1 MTPHPNARHGAE
13 ALSRQVKANV
23 LPIAKPVKR
32 EKAARGL
39 SRTKGL
45 RPVSKKLQRARR
57 LERPAI
63 YEFAC
68 NFEGVEAAC
77 WLKQF
82 STKERAC
89 EGRMDHA
96 HLIDKAVLKREG
108 FSHLC
113 GDERTW
119 VPACR
124 WHHTQFDR
132 RLGVTVPREALP
144 LELLKLVEEIG
155 LMWWIDR
162 RYGESQA
169 VVV

>member
-1 MTPHPNARHGAE
+1 MSDTKRG
-13 ALSRQVKANV
+13 VM
-23 LPIAKPVKR
+23 PIPRPAKR
-32 EKAARGL
+32 EKAPRGL
-39 SRTKGL
+39 KRNPRK
-45 RPVSKKLQRARR
+45 R
-57 LERPAI
+57 EAI

-82 STKERAC
+82 STKEKAC

-144 LELLKLVEEIG
+144 AELLKLVEEIG

-162 RYGESQA
+162 RYGERREVA
-169 VVV
+169 A

>member
-1 MTPHPNARHGAE
+1 MTLNPNARHGAE

-23 LPIAKPVKR
+23 LPIPKPEKR
-32 EKAARGL
+32 ERKP
-39 SRTKGL
+39 KGL
-45 RPVSKKLQRARR
+45 KRSRR
-57 LERPAI
+57 KREAI
-63 YEFAC
+63 YAYAC
-68 NFEGVEAAC
+68 NFDGVEAAC

-82 STKERAC
+82 STKEKAC

-108 FSHLC
+108 FAHLC

-144 LELLKLVEEIG
+144 PELLKLVEEIG

-162 RYGESQA
+162 RYGERREVA
-169 VVV
+169 A

>member
-1 MTPHPNARHGAE
+1 M
-13 ALSRQVKANV
+13 
-23 LPIAKPVKR
+23 PISKPEKR
-32 EKAARGL
+32 EKSRKGL
-39 SRTKGL
+39 SRSSQMERK
-45 RPVSKKLQRARR
+45 PKRAGRNR
-57 LERPAI
+57 EAI
-63 YEFAC
+63 YEYAC

-82 STKERAC
+82 STKEKAC

-132 RLGVTVPREALP
+132 RLGVVVPREALP
-144 LELLKLVEEIG
+144 AGLLKLVEEIG
-155 LMWWIDR
+155 LTWWIDR
-162 RYGESQA
+162 RYGESRKVA
-169 VVV
+169 A